1 MMPRRDV
8 LTERLTELLG
18 VDDNRAGLSSSEDAF
33 VESRVESRVGVR
45 VVGCSQR
52 QDKASKQASKQ
63 ASKHKRESAW
73 IVSTSLL
80 KCRSRMQHAENL
92 LVAG

>member
-1 MMPRRDV
+1 MPRRDV
-8 LTERLTELLG
+8 LTERLTKLLG
-18 VDDNRAGLSSSEDAF
+18 VDDGRTGLSSSEDAF
-33 VESRVESRVGVR
+33 VESQVESRVGVR

-52 QDKASKQASKQ
+52 QDKASKQASK
-63 ASKHKRESAW
+63 HKRESAW

-80 KCRSRMQHAENL
+80 KCRSGMQHAENL